1 MFNNPLNSF
10 HDTVAEA
17 KEEREQLDRLLTIS
31 TPRERLLVVAI
42 AVVLCVTLAWL
53 FYGSVAHSIAV
64 DGVLSASG
72 LVEAPS
78 GQVEVPAERGENG
91 SVQVEAPAGQGEK
104 STVQVEAPAGQGEK
118 STVQVE
124 APAEGSRSVQALAW
138 IDGGIAP
145 QIEAGM
151 PVVIEPDP
159 ADGEPGALGGTVRA
173 ISAVPFAGALAAF
186 ESGAPASVH
195 RIDIALEESLDPDSL
210 AGRKCRIVIELGRQ
224 SPITLFRMRRP

>member
-53 FYGSVAHSIAV
+53 FYGNVAHSIAV

-72 LVEAPS
+72 QVEAS
-78 GQVEVPAERGENG
+78 AGQVEVPAERGENG
-91 SVQVEAPAGQGEK
+91 SDQVEAPAD
-104 STVQVEAPAGQGEK
+104 
-118 STVQVE
+118 QVE
-124 APAEGSRSVQALAW
+124 APAEGSRSVQVLAW

-145 QIEAGM
+145 RLEAGM

-159 ADGEPGALGGTVRA
+159 ADGKPGALGGTVRA
-173 ISAVPFAGALAAF
+173 ISAVPLTGALAAF
-186 ESGAPASVH
+186 ESAATGSVH
-195 RIDIALEESLDPDSL
+195 RIDIALEESPDPDSL

>member
-53 FYGSVAHSIAV
+53 FYGNVAHSIAV

-72 LVEAPS
+72 LVEAPA
-78 GQVEVPAERGENG
+78 GRVEAPAG
-91 SVQVEAPAGQGEK
+91 QVEAPAG
-104 STVQVEAPAGQGEK
+104 
-118 STVQVE
+118 QVE

-145 QIEAGM
+145 RIEAGM

-186 ESGAPASVH
+186 ESAATGSVH